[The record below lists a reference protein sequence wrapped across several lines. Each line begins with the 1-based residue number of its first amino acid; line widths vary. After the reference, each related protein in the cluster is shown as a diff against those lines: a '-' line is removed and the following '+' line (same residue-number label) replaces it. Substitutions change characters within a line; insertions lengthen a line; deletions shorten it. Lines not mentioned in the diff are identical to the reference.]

1 MATEQELITKIKE
14 LMKKPERIR
23 NIGIAAHIDH
33 GKTTMTDSLLAGAGM
48 ISEELAGKLL
58 VMDFHE
64 DEKQRGIT
72 IDSANVSMVHNVEGE
87 EYLINLIDTPGHVD
101 FGGEVTRAMRAI
113 DGAIVLVDAAEGMM
127 PQTETVLRQALRELV
142 KPVLFINKVDR
153 LIKELKLNAE
163 DIQAR
168 LIKIINDIN
177 RFIDSIVPKE
187 LKGKWLVN
195 VKEGSVCFGSAK
207 DKWALSFPYMQK
219 TGLKFSDV
227 INAYYKESISEF
239 SKKAPLHKI
248 VLDMVVNHLPNPV
261 QAQKYRIPKI
271 WKGDLES
278 EEGNSL
284 LNVDPEGP
292 VVFIPTKI
300 VIDKH
305 AGEVA
310 GGRLFS
316 GTVRKGQ
323 ELYLNLAKKKVR
335 VQQVN
340 IYKGPLR
347 LIVDEAVAGNII
359 GIVGLTDVFVGE
371 TVSSK
376 PIEPFEELKHIFEPV
391 VTCSVEAKNPVD
403 LPKLIE
409 VLRMVSKE
417 DPTIKVEINE
427 ETGQHLLSGMGELHL
442 DVVTNRIKTDK
453 GVDIIKSNPIVV
465 YRESPSRRSGVM
477 QGRSPNKHNDFFIFV
492 EPLEDSVYNAI
503 KEGEIPEGKI
513 KKKNEELW
521 RKLSELGIS
530 NEEAR
535 QYKEIY
541 KGCVFQDRT
550 RGIVAIGEVI
560 ELVMQA
566 FEQMVDAGILAKEPC
581 VKLKVCLTDARL
593 HEDAIHR
600 GPSQVIPA
608 VRQAISDALKDSNVI
623 LYEPIQIMQVETPIR
638 FIGEVTGVIQSK
650 RGQILGI
657 EQEDEHANIKIK
669 IPVAETFGLSN
680 DLRSVSEGR
689 TNFYIIDQLFEPVPK
704 DLQPKLIKQIR
715 ERKGLPPQ

>member
-1 MATEQELITKIKE
+1 MATEAELIEKIKT
-14 LMKKPERIR
+14 LMRKPERIR

-48 ISEELAGKLL
+48 ISEELAGKIL

-72 IDSANVSMVHNVEGE
+72 IDSANVSMVHTIDNED
-87 EYLINLIDTPGHVD
+87 YLINLIDTPGHVD

-113 DGAIVLVDAAEGMM
+113 DGAVVLVDAAEGMM
-127 PQTETVLRQALRELV
+127 PQTETVLRQALRERV

-163 DIQAR
+163 DMQAR
-168 LIKIINDIN
+168 FIKIISDIN
-177 RFIDSIVPKE
+177 KFINSIVPQE
-187 LKGKWLVN
+187 FKGKWNVN
-195 VKEGSVCFGSAK
+195 VQEGSVCFGSAK
-207 DKWALSFPYMQK
+207 DKWALSFPYMKK
-219 TGLKFSDV
+219 TGIKFSDV
-227 INAYYKESISEF
+227 IDAYFKENINEF
-239 SKKAPLHKI
+239 RKKAPLHLI
-248 VLDMVVNHLPNPV
+248 VLDMVVRHLPNPLE
-261 QAQKYRIPKI
+261 AQKYRIPKI
-271 WKGDLES
+271 WHGDIES
-278 EEGNSL
+278 EEGRSL
-284 LNVDPEGP
+284 INCDPDGP
-292 VVFIPTKI
+292 IVFIPTKI
-300 VIDKH
+300 VVDRH

-316 GTVRKGQ
+316 GTIRKGD
-323 ELYLNLAKKKVR
+323 EVYLNLAKKKVR

-340 IYKGPLR
+340 IYKGPQR
-347 LIVDEAVAGNII
+347 LIVDEALAGNII
-359 GIVGLTDVFVGE
+359 GLVGLTDIFVGE

-391 VTCSVEAKNPVD
+391 VTCSIEARKPID

-409 VLRMVSKE
+409 VLKVVKKE

-442 DVVTNRIKTDK
+442 DVVTNRIRTEK
-453 GVDIIKSNPIVV
+453 GVDVIKGNPIVV
-465 YRESPSRRSGVM
+465 YREAPIKKSEVM

-492 EPLEDSVYNAI
+492 EPLEEAVANAI
-503 KEGEIPEGKI
+503 KAGEISEGKI
-513 KKKNEELW
+513 MKKNEELW
-521 RKLSELGIS
+521 KKLTSLGIS
-530 NEEAR
+530 SDEAR

-566 FEQMVDAGILAKEPC
+566 FEQIVDAGVLAREPSIN
-581 VKLKVCLTDARL
+581 LKVCLTDAKL

-608 VRQAISDALKDSNVI
+608 VRQAISDALNNAGVV
-623 LYEPIQIMQVETPIR
+623 LYEPVQIMQVETPMK
-638 FIGEVTGVIQSK
+638 FIGEVTGIIQSR
-650 RGQILGI
+650 RGQILNV
-657 EQEDEHANIKIK
+657 EQEGDHASIKVK
-669 IPVAETFGLSN
+669 LPVAETFGLSN
-680 DLRSVSEGR
+680 DLRGVSEGR
-689 TNFYIIDQLFEPVPK
+689 ANFFVVDQLFEPVPR
-704 DLQPKLIKQIR
+704 DLQPKIVKQIR
-715 ERKGLPPQ
+715 ERKGLV